1 MHIGRTR
8 RTFSLPTAVAVAA
21 VTMAVALAASQ
32 VPDEVSADG
41 AAGDTTQAS
50 ADGTDSLIER
60 SPQTEHLFD
69 PNDNRS
75 DGLIILGSST
85 SGGGSIAT
93 LESEAFAE
101 WEWSGAL
108 AIPEYDNIGRWAF
121 QEFDAPVGIPA
132 GMAVTRVS
140 VHHEITHTYI
150 GDLQVRIHNA
160 ETSHGWMVRDREG
173 GSADDVN
180 ETRTEENIF
189 DGDNVAQRWFYG
201 VRDLV
206 RYDVGTVTR
215 IQLYVYYGL
224 APEPGEIRGTKW
236 NDLNGDGTKDANEP
250 GLAGW
255 NIYLDVNRNGRWDL
269 GEPNVLTDSQG
280 GYTFTDLKAAT
291 YVVTEVQQPGWTRTF
306 PASPADAGGAQGGA
320 LPVPQITTTGSHARV
335 FPAVC
340 RITYGEAGIVP
351 QTEESGP
358 LINMDGFRSD
368 SRFAGIDGTGC
379 AVAIL
384 DTGID
389 LDHPFFGP
397 DDNDDGVADRIV
409 YQYDFYDNDNDASD
423 ENGHGSNVSTIV
435 ASEDVTFTGM
445 APGASI
451 IHLKVLGPDGGEFY
465 MLEAALQWLVA
476 NASAYNVVA
485 VNMSLG
491 DGGNYSDP
499 TTLPVLGI
507 NDEMA
512 ALRAMG
518 VIVVSASGNE
528 FYTYGSQ
535 YGASY
540 PAADPSSLS
549 IGAVYDANLNSGI
562 AYGSGAIAYSTD
574 ADRICPFSQ
583 RSPTMTT
590 VFAPGAEIVGADP
603 DPNYFIN
610 YMHGTSQAAPHIA
623 GIAALAQQLA
633 EIKLGRRLTSTEFTD
648 LVQST
653 GVTIYDGD
661 DEDDNVQHS
670 WPWRAYPRVDMLALA
685 NAIQNMVDLSG
696 THTVTVEPG
705 QAVTDVNFGNHTGVP
720 ITNTL
725 TVTASP
731 EINTPIDVEP
741 DPDEETPFT
750 RSIDEGVTVALT
762 APASHDGLDFVR
774 WRLDGAS
781 QPGLQ
786 RTLTVLMDDD
796 HSAVAVYIDPNGV
809 FHPADRAVTDWE
821 IGLSEVTAYGAAWR
835 GGDTWATEPNPIPM
849 NYVTRCGYLWRQ
861 GEVYYYD
868 DANTPPLCWKSGTAG
883 GTSAGKLV
891 GMNKS
896 SAELTAGQIT
906 ARRTIE
912 PDGSQTD
919 ALVVRI
925 TVVPSDG
932 INVYAVQETPPPGR
946 NATDVSDGGTVDA
959 TAGVIRW
966 GPFFGSQPRTLTY
979 RLTSSAETMSD
990 AVFAGKVSGDGA
1002 SQDVVGEMSSK
1013 TVEKPFTWTCGPIAG
1028 LSGLAIYVCVGLMGM
1043 LMMRHRRRRRRPRAQ
1058 AACDED

>member
-1 MHIGRTR
+1 MHIGRAR
-8 RTFSLPTAVAVAA
+8 RTSTIPTAVAVAA
-21 VTMAVALAASQ
+21 VTMAVALAASP
-32 VPDEVSADG
+32 VPQEE
-41 AAGDTTQAS
+41 S
-50 ADGTDSLIER
+50 ADGTAGDTAHASADATDSIIKR

-69 PNDNRS
+69 PNDNQS
-75 DGLIILGSST
+75 SGLMILDSSASGDGG
-85 SGGGSIAT
+85 IAA

-101 WEWSGAL
+101 WEWSGSL
-108 AIPEYDNIGRWAF
+108 VIPEQDNIGRWAF

-132 GMAVTRVS
+132 EMVVTRVS
-140 VHHEITHTYI
+140 VHHEITHSYI
-150 GDLQVRIHNA
+150 SDLQVRIHNA

-173 GSADDVN
+173 GGAANVN
-180 ETRTEENIF
+180 ETRTEEHVF

-201 VRDLV
+201 VRDLAP
-206 RYDVGTVTR
+206 YDVGTVTR
-215 IQLYVYYGL
+215 IQLYVYYGA

-236 NDLNGDGTKDANEP
+236 NDLNGDGTKDGDEP

-255 NIYLDVNRNGRWDL
+255 NIYLDVNGSGTWDL
-269 GEPNVLTDSQG
+269 GEPNVLTDDQG
-280 GYTFTDLKAAT
+280 GYGFTGLQPGT
-291 YVVTEVQQPGWTRTF
+291 YVVAEVQQPGWTQTF
-306 PASPADAGGAQGGA
+306 PAGPADGAGAQGGG
-320 LPVPQITTTGSHARV
+320 LPLPQITTTGSHARV

-358 LINMDGFRSD
+358 LIRMNDFRSD
-368 SRFAGIDGTGC
+368 PRFAGIDGSGY

-435 ASEDVTFTGM
+435 ASEDLVFTGM

-491 DGGNYSDP
+491 DGGNYSAP

-549 IGAVYDANLNSGI
+549 IGAVYDASIGGI
-562 AYGSGAIAYSTD
+562 GYFSGAIAYTTGP
-574 ADRICPFSQ
+574 DRICPFSQ
-583 RSPTMTT
+583 RSPTLTT
-590 VFAPGAEIVGADP
+590 VLAPGAAIVGADP
-603 DPNYFIN
+603 IFFMNE
-610 YMHGTSQAAPHIA
+610 MHGTSQAAPHIA
-623 GIAALAQQLA
+623 GIVALAQQLA
-633 EIKLGRRLTSTEFTD
+633 EIKLGRRLTPTEFTD

-685 NAIQNMVDLSG
+685 NAIQDMVDLSG
-696 THTVTVEPG
+696 THTVTVAPG
-705 QAVTDVNFGNHTGVP
+705 QTVSDINFGNHIEVP
-720 ITNTL
+720 TTYAL
-725 TVTASP
+725 TVGTSP
-731 EINTPIDVEP
+731 EINAPIDVAP

-750 RSIDEGVTVALT
+750 RSIHEGVTVTLT

-786 RTLTVLMDDD
+786 RTLTVSMNDD

-835 GGDTWATEPNPIPM
+835 GGDPWPTEPNPIPM

-868 DANTPPLCWKSGTAG
+868 DANAPPLCWKSGTAG

-891 GMNKS
+891 GMSKPS
-896 SAELTAGQIT
+896 SEPTAGQIT

-912 PDGSQTD
+912 PDGSQID

-925 TVVPSDG
+925 TVVPVDG
-932 INVYAVQETPPPGR
+932 ISAYAVQETPPPGR
-946 NATDVSDGGTVDA
+946 TATDVSDGGAVDA
-959 TAGVIRW
+959 TTGMIRW
-966 GPFFGSQPRTLTY
+966 GPFFGSQSRTLTY
-979 RLTSSAETMSD
+979 RLTSGAETTSD
-990 AVFAGKVSGDGA
+990 GVFAGKVSGDGA
-1002 SQDVVGEMSSK
+1002 SQDVVGETSSK
-1013 TVEKPFTWTCGPIAG
+1013 AVEESFTWTCGPIAG
-1028 LSGLAIYVCVGLMGM
+1028 LSGLAIYVCGGLMGM
-1043 LMMRHRRRRRRPRAQ
+1043 LMMRHRTRRRRPEA
-1058 AACDED
+1058 